1 MNAFEGGNSLEINN
15 VRERKKTKK
24 KPSGGSGPPSVS
36 CWPLFD
42 QMAFIDDTV
51 KHKMYFKLI

>member
-1 MNAFEGGNSLEINN
+1 MHSKVQLRDKY

-51 KHKMYFKLI
+51 KHKRYLKLI

>member
-1 MNAFEGGNSLEINN
+1 MNAFEGGNSLEINMSRS
-15 VRERKKTKK
+15 VKKRRKK
-24 KPSGGSGPPSVS
+24 KPSGESGPPSVS

-51 KHKMYFKLI
+51 KHKRYLSF

>member
-1 MNAFEGGNSLEINN
+1 MNAFEGGNSLEINMSGS
-15 VRERKKTKK
+15 VKKTKK

-51 KHKMYFKLI
+51 KHKRYLKLI

>member
-1 MNAFEGGNSLEINN
+1 MNAFEGGNSLEINMSGS
-15 VRERKKTKK
+15 VKKPKK

-51 KHKMYFKLI
+51 KHKR